1 MSHGHAHTHTL
12 YENSLGNAQAEA
24 QELKPQRTD

>member
-1 MSHGHAHTHTL
+1 MSHAHAHTHTL
-12 YENSLGNAQAEA
+12 YEHSLGNAQAEA

>member
-1 MSHGHAHTHTL
+1 MGTHTHTL